1 MIVPRSLWSLVEIRT
16 RRECPSD
23 VFAPFSEETR
33 RGVHVGL
40 GDGLELSEA
49 AVRAREVGEG
59 VEVAPGCGSGVP
71 EVVIA
76 RDGPASASQK
86 TNDCGSARS
95 VSRRPITVDVVRLTD
110 GRWRAPRL
118 IYPKLACARR
128 RQGGSECP

>member
-49 AVRAREVGEG
+49 AVRAREVDEG
-59 VEVAPGCGSGVP
+59 VEVVPGCDIGVE

-76 RDGPASASQK
+76 RDGLGQPE
-86 TNDCGSARS
+86 N
-95 VSRRPITVDVVRLTD
+95 
-110 GRWRAPRL
+110 
-118 IYPKLACARR
+118 
-128 RQGGSECP
+128 E